1 MFWDS
6 GLPEY
11 MVGDKSVPGVTK
23 RQRCD
28 LHPLASQI
36 RGILIL
42 VFLALVVGCSQP
54 SEERSVDLTIPVT
67 VQPVETGT
75 IEAVVTVMGT
85 LRPLK
90 EAELLTEVQGDLY
103 LGEDGDGGVLTRGVS
118 VAQGQ
123 LIARLE
129 NEEWVVQ
136 ARLQSRR
143 LELESARKVLREK
156 EVLLERGL
164 VIELEFETARR
175 DLSEAESNYLDA
187 QIQIAKMRLQA
198 PIAGVIT
205 ELSDATEGTRIAQ
218 GTVLGKIMDYSQV
231 LVDLKI
237 PNSQIQAVGRDR
249 DVRVTNYAY
258 GDRVFN
264 GHITVVDPALD
275 PTTRT
280 FRVVAAVDN
289 PDLLLR
295 PGMFVKA
302 EIVTEASEDVVLVKR
317 QFILMRQNQKV
328 VFVEEGARARMRP
341 VEIGLEDREYV
352 EILGG
357 LDEGERLITSN
368 YETLRSRTRVRVIGE
383 DGGSGRRN

>member
-1 MFWDS
+1 VFWDS

-11 MVGDKSVPGVTK
+11 VAGDKSLPGVTK

-54 SEERSVDLTIPVT
+54 GEERSVDLTIPVT

-237 PNSQIQAVGRDR
+237 PNSQIQAVGRGR